1 MEIVGIVGWS
11 GSGKTALVVS
21 LVPALRQRG
30 LTVSTVKHAHHN
42 FDIDQPG
49 KDTYEHRNAGAA
61 EVMVVS
67 DHRWAL
73 MHELREDTEPG
84 LDALVA
90 RMTPVDLVLVEGF
103 KSHAHPKIEVYRP
116 SVGKPLLQGD
126 DAQIVAVASDSELTE
141 VTVPVL
147 SLNDPATVAD
157 FIVQYCQLK
166 AA

>member
-11 GSGKTALVVS
+11 GSGKTSLVVS
-21 LVPALRQRG
+21 LLPALRKLG

-49 KDTYEHRNAGAA
+49 KDTYEHRRAGAA

-73 MHELREDTEPG
+73 MHELREDSEPG

-90 RMTPVDLVLVEGF
+90 RMTPVDLVLIEGF
-103 KSHAHPKIEVYRP
+103 KSHPHPKIEVYRP
-116 SVGKPLLQGD
+116 SVGKPMLQGD
-126 DAQIVAVASDSELTE
+126 DPQIVAVATDATLSGI
-141 VTVPVL
+141 TVPVL
-147 SLNDPATVAD
+147 GLNDPDAIAD
-157 FIVQYCQLK
+157 FIVGHCRLK